1 MSPVAWAGEYCAPA
15 APPAVQCKQ
24 TKERSRIKNRGKSPP
39 VNHQKSA
46 LPRSACL
53 KPVLLPARTNRH
65 LTQPL
70 RHPPVRTP
78 IHPLRHPPVRTP
90 IHPLRHLPA
99 RMPIHP
105 RPPMCSLV
113 AINVPAALT
122 QVPAALPRP
131 QARNGNHCPRHFLIR
146 TMINGTNGGN
156 HRDQQTGATDNQCL
170 VPSFRQ

>member
-1 MSPVAWAGEYCAPA
+1 MLRSKKVSPVAWAGEYCAPA

-24 TKERSRIKNRGKSPP
+24 TKEQNRIKNRWTSPP
-39 VNHQKSA
+39 VNHQQSA
-46 LPRSACL
+46 LPWSACL
-53 KPVLLPARTNRH
+53 KPVLLPARTNRR

-70 RHPPVRTP
+70 RHPPVLTP
-78 IHPLRHPPVRTP
+78 KHPLRHRPALTP
-90 IHPLRHLPA
+90 IHHRQ
-99 RMPIHP
+99 
-105 RPPMCSLV
+105 PMNRKE

-131 QARNGNHCPRHFLIR
+131 LAHNGNHCPRHFLIR
-146 TMINGTNGGN
+146 TMINGTTGGN